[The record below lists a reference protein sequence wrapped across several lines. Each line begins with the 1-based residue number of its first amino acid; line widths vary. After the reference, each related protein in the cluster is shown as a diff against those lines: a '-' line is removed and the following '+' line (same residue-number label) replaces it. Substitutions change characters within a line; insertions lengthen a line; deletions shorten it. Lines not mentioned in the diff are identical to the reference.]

1 MEVNFSDL
9 KPLSDEQLPAIDIP
23 RLVTSLEASQPLIPA
38 VRQVLDD
45 FKEECHRLFLESL
58 DAESLVR
65 HRSNQ
70 FDKILAFLW
79 QHTLSKDTEANTDGL
94 LLAAVG
100 GYGRGEL
107 HPHSDIDLLLLA
119 LDEDSINRN
128 SGLLQDF
135 ITLLWDLKLDVGH
148 SVRTLEECVT
158 EARNDLTII
167 TNLIESRCL
176 VGDQQ
181 LMQNLHQRVAADKLW
196 PAGQFFSEKFEEFEA
211 RHRKHDDPEYNLEPN
226 VKNSPGTLRD
236 IQTVAWVTRRYFD
249 QARLEN
255 LLDLGFFTEYE
266 FRRLDT
272 ARRFLWTLRYAL
284 HMTSGR
290 EEDRLLFDLQPKIA
304 EILGFVDD
312 DQRPA
317 VEHFMSAFY
326 RNQLTIREMCDLLMT
341 HFKTDYVDAECPDRI
356 TAINQHFCLRNNYL
370 SLETPDLFQQD
381 PSWLLRIFLVMAKT
395 PKVSGMTAATIRA
408 LIDNRHLVDESF
420 RTNPDNHKIFLQLLQ
435 NKSCV
440 VRELTRMSRY
450 SVLGRYIPEFGAI
463 TGMMEYDLLHKYTV
477 DDHALRM
484 VRLLRHF
491 RFGDIRRRFP
501 LASQLILKVNKIEV
515 LYLTALLHDT
525 GKAEPGDHTINGEK
539 ITRRVCQ
546 RLGLAEKDTE
556 MVAWLVANHL
566 LMSHAS
572 QRIDLND
579 PEEIHGFAQEV
590 GTPERL
596 QLLFLVSAADTFST
610 NPDLWTPWRAEQ
622 MRDLYW
628 NTFEAFQRGLDDP
641 ISRQDYVTEIQTEA
655 LQRLQQQGIDNEQA
669 LQIWGRP
676 GDEYFIREGVDN
688 VIWQTLKIEQHGSSQ
703 KPLIEIRQT
712 CDEDHVG
719 ATEIFIFMKDQPD
732 LFAVT
737 TATLDQL
744 DLNIQ
749 DARIM
754 ISEEEN
760 NAVDTYSVLDNDN
773 HFISDQQRLNE
784 IRQHLMDALSDPDH
798 FTTIINRR
806 TPRALKQFE
815 VKTKVILSNDAIAGR
830 TVVEVSAADRPGL
843 LAKVGQ
849 ILSAEKA
856 QILGAKIMTEGER
869 VSDIFYIVDREGRP
883 FADVDLCQQLQSRLE
898 SGLDEQVKAQSA
910 V

>member
-1 MEVNFSDL
+1 M
-9 KPLSDEQLPAIDIP
+9 
-23 RLVTSLEASQPLIPA
+23 PLIPV
-38 VRQVLDD
+38 VRKLLEN
-45 FKEECHRLFLESL
+45 FKEECHRLFIDSL
-58 DAESLVR
+58 DAETLVH

-70 FDKILAFLW
+70 IDKLLTFLW
-79 QHTLSKDTEANTDGL
+79 QRTLKSNSQEGL

-119 LDEDSINRN
+119 VDEESINRN
-128 SGLLQDF
+128 SGPLQDF

-148 SVRTLEECVT
+148 SVRTLDECVS
-158 EARNDLTII
+158 EAKNDLTII
-167 TNLIESRCL
+167 TNLLESRCL
-176 VGDQQ
+176 AGDET
-181 LMQNLHQRVAADKLW
+181 LMQTLYQRISTDKIW
-196 PAGQFFSEKFEEFEA
+196 PAAAFFSDKFDEFDA
-211 RHRKHDDPEYNLEPN
+211 RHKKHDDPEYNLEPN

-249 QARLEN
+249 QAKLNN

-266 FRRLDT
+266 FNRLDA

-284 HMTSGR
+284 HMASGR

-304 EILGFVDD
+304 EILGFEDD
-312 DQRPA
+312 GQRSA
-317 VEHFMSAFY
+317 VELFMSTFY

-341 HFKTDYVDAECPDRI
+341 HFKTDYVDADRDDQLI
-356 TAINQHFCLRNNYL
+356 PINQHFCLRNNYL
-370 SLETPDLFQQD
+370 SLETPDLFQQE
-381 PSWLLRIFLVMAKT
+381 PTWLLRIFLVMAKI
-395 PKVSGMTAATIRA
+395 PKVKGITAATIRA
-408 LIDNRHLVDESF
+408 LIDNRHLIDDQF
-420 RTNPDNHKIFLQLLQ
+420 RNNPDNHKIFLQLLT

-450 SVLGRYIPEFGAI
+450 SVLGRYIPEFGAV

-491 RFGDIRRRFP
+491 RFGDIRDRFP
-501 LASQLILKVNKIEV
+501 LASQLIIKVDKVEI

-525 GKAEPGDHTINGEK
+525 GKAVPGNHTINGEA
-539 ITRRVCQ
+539 IARTVCQ
-546 RLGLAEKDTE
+546 RLGLSATDTE
-556 MVAWLVANHL
+556 TVCWLVANHL

-572 QRIDLND
+572 QRLDLND
-579 PEEIHGFAQEV
+579 PDEIHAFAQEV
-590 GTPERL
+590 GTLERL
-596 QLLFLVSAADTFST
+596 QQLFLISATDTFST

-622 MRDLYW
+622 MRSLYW
-628 NTFEAFQRGLDDP
+628 NTNEAFQRGLSDP
-641 ISRQDYVTEIQTEA
+641 ICRQDYVAEIQQEA
-655 LQRLQQQGIDNEQA
+655 LKRLEVAGIHAEQA
-669 LQIWGRP
+669 QKIWGRP

-688 VIWQTLKIEQHGSSQ
+688 VVWQTQQIEQHGTAQ
-703 KPLIEIRQT
+703 TPLIKIRQT
-712 CDEDHVG
+712 CDDEFAG
-719 ATEIFIFMKDQPD
+719 ATEIFVFMKDQPD

-760 NAVDTYSVLDNDN
+760 NAVDTYSVLDSNN
-773 HFISDQQRLNE
+773 QFISDQRRLDE
-784 IRQHLMDALSDPDH
+784 ISQHLTHALSDPEH

-806 TPRALKQFE
+806 TSRALKQFE
-815 VKTKVILSNDAIAGR
+815 VKTKVTLSNDALAAR

-849 ILSAEKA
+849 ILSSEKA
-856 QILGAKIMTEGER
+856 HILGAKIMTEGER
-869 VSDIFYIVDREGRP
+869 VSDIFYIVDQNGAP
-883 FADVDLCQQLQSRLE
+883 FADVDQCQQLQERLE
-898 SGLDEQVKAQSA
+898 LGLDEQVKAQSA